1 MHAVETERRSDGRTV
16 PRDGTDFEIETD
28 LVLLAIGFTGPV
40 RDRFLQDMDLGYTER
55 GAIHSENGFGTKEA
69 KVFVAGD
76 ARLGADLIVTAIA
89 EGRKAARQTDQFL
102 MGRSLFAGLALQV
115 SGIGYRT

>member
-1 MHAVETERRSDGRTV
+1 MHAVETERTLDGRTI
-16 PRDGTDFEIETD
+16 PKEGTDFEIEAD

-40 RDRFLQDMDLGYTER
+40 RDRLLQDMDLGYTER
-55 GAIHSENGFGTKEA
+55 GAIYSENGFGTKVA
-69 KVFVAGD
+69 NVFVAGD

-102 MGRSLFAGLALQV
+102 MGRSLLPG
-115 SGIGYRT
+115 

>member
-1 MHAVETERRSDGRTV
+1 MHAVETERTPDGRTI
-16 PRDGTDFEIETD
+16 PKEGTDFEMEAD

-40 RDRFLQDMDLGYTER
+40 RDRFLQDLDLGYTER
-55 GAIHSENGFGTKEA
+55 GAIYSENGFGTKA
-69 KVFVAGD
+69 ANVFVAGD

-102 MGRSLFAGLALQV
+102 MGRSLLPG
-115 SGIGYRT
+115 